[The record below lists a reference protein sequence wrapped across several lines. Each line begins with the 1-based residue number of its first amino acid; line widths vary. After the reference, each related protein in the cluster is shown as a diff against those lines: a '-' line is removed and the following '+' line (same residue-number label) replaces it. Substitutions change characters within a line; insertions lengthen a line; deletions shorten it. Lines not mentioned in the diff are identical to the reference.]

1 MQLFARQS
9 KFWFGLVPTFEGQSQ
24 WRVEMNSIWRLVV
37 SSRQTQFRDE
47 DFSFV
52 DQLFE
57 SKFLQFVELRTI
69 FVGDGRNFLK
79 SN

>member
-1 MQLFARQS
+1 MACGDEFD
-9 KFWFGLVPTFEGQSQ
+9 
-24 WRVEMNSIWRLVV
+24 VEACGRP
-37 SSRQTQFRDE
+37 TQFRDE
-47 DFSFV
+47 DFLFV

-57 SKFLQFVELRTI
+57 SKFLQFVKLRTI

>member
-1 MQLFARQS
+1 M
-9 KFWFGLVPTFEGQSQ
+9 
-24 WRVEMNSIWRLVV
+24 EMNLIWRFVV
-37 SSRQTQFRDE
+37 SSRPTQIQDE
-47 DFSFV
+47 DFEFV
-52 DQLFE
+52 DELFE

>member
-1 MQLFARQS
+1 M
-9 KFWFGLVPTFEGQSQ
+9 
-24 WRVEMNSIWRLVV
+24 EMNLIFRLVV

-47 DFSFV
+47 DFLFV

-79 SN
+79 LN